1 MKILS
6 EISAGELLDKITI
19 LEIKIDKIKNEDDK
33 KEVLKEYKSLKKIQ
47 EDNIEFN
54 EEIKK
59 LYNDLKQTNSKLW
72 EIEDKLRVFEKEKKF
87 DNEFIKLA
95 RGVYFN
101 NDDRSKIKLKINQF
115 AKTSVYNSLE
125 RGPGNGMFSKDFG
138 SWAQNYF
145 LDIIERYNLAKF
157 HVYSIFEN
165 LKRAVVSLNTFKNSR
180 KKITVILGPWVNTG

>member
-33 KEVLKEYKSLKKIQ
+33 KEVLKEYKSLKKTQ

-72 EIEDKLRVFEKEKKF
+72 EIEDKLRIFEK
-87 DNEFIKLA
+87 
-95 RGVYFN
+95 R
-101 NDDRSKIKLKINQF
+101 
-115 AKTSVYNSLE
+115 
-125 RGPGNGMFSKDFG
+125 
-138 SWAQNYF
+138 
-145 LDIIERYNLAKF
+145 
-157 HVYSIFEN
+157 
-165 LKRAVVSLNTFKNSR
+165 KNSI
-180 KKITVILGPWVNTG
+180 KNLSNWLEVFILIMMTDLKLN

>member
-72 EIEDKLRVFEKEKKF
+72 EIEDKLRIFEKEKKF
-87 DNEFIKLA
+87 DKEFIKLA

-101 NDDRSKIKLKINQF
+101 NDDRSKIKLKINKLLKSNIREVKQY
-115 AKTSVYNSLE
+115 VDYN
-125 RGPGNGMFSKDFG
+125 
-138 SWAQNYF
+138 
-145 LDIIERYNLAKF
+145 
-157 HVYSIFEN
+157 
-165 LKRAVVSLNTFKNSR
+165 
-180 KKITVILGPWVNTG
+180 

>member
-101 NDDRSKIKLKINQF
+101 NDDRSKIKLKINKLLKSNIREVKQY
-115 AKTSVYNSLE
+115 VDYN
-125 RGPGNGMFSKDFG
+125 
-138 SWAQNYF
+138 
-145 LDIIERYNLAKF
+145 
-157 HVYSIFEN
+157 
-165 LKRAVVSLNTFKNSR
+165 
-180 KKITVILGPWVNTG
+180 

>member
-72 EIEDKLRVFEKEKKF
+72 EIEDKLRIFEKEKKF
-87 DNEFIKLA
+87 DKGFIELA

-101 NDDRSKIKLKINQF
+101 NDDRSKIKLKINKLLKSNIREIKQY
-115 AKTSVYNSLE
+115 VEYN
-125 RGPGNGMFSKDFG
+125 
-138 SWAQNYF
+138 
-145 LDIIERYNLAKF
+145 
-157 HVYSIFEN
+157 
-165 LKRAVVSLNTFKNSR
+165 
-180 KKITVILGPWVNTG
+180 

>member
-47 EDNIEFN
+47 DDNIEFN

-72 EIEDKLRVFEKEKKF
+72 EIEDKLRIFEKEKKF
-87 DNEFIKLA
+87 DKNFIELA

-101 NDDRSKIKLKINQF
+101 NDDRSKIKLKINKLLKSNIREVKQY
-115 AKTSVYNSLE
+115 VDYN
-125 RGPGNGMFSKDFG
+125 
-138 SWAQNYF
+138 
-145 LDIIERYNLAKF
+145 
-157 HVYSIFEN
+157 
-165 LKRAVVSLNTFKNSR
+165 
-180 KKITVILGPWVNTG
+180 